1 MLKAALAG
9 NYVNFGVFALYG
21 DPALE
26 DSLQMIIQMVT
37 SFSRELLLQYTKLA
51 HAYYALMECLAQDH
65 VNFISRLEP
74 QIIVYILSTVA
85 DGLSS
90 LDTVVSTSCCA
101 ILDNILSYVLKK
113 VFRRRTSNNDESDT
127 RLMAALD
134 SNSQILQHM
143 LSTVLHMVMYE
154 ECRNQWSMS
163 RPLLVLVLL
172 QPDCWTNLRTQ
183 MEQQQPENKRVSM
196 SRCFDNLMEGIER
209 NLLVKNRDRFT
220 QNLSVFRRDVTEV
233 LRGGANRPA
242 TRENEANGAPGE
254 ALDMMS

>member
-1 MLKAALAG
+1 
-9 NYVNFGVFALYG
+9 
-21 DPALE
+21 
-26 DSLQMIIQMVT
+26 
-37 SFSRELLLQYTKLA
+37 
-51 HAYYALMECLAQDH
+51 
-65 VNFISRLEP
+65 
-74 QIIVYILSTVA
+74 
-85 DGLSS
+85 
-90 LDTVVSTSCCA
+90 
-101 ILDNILSYVLKK
+101 
-113 VFRRRTSNNDESDT
+113 
-127 RLMAALD
+127 
-134 SNSQILQHM
+134 M

-172 QPDCWTNLRTQ
+172 QPECWTNLRTQ
-183 MEQQQPENKRVSM
+183 MEQQQPESKRVSM

-242 TRENEANGAPGE
+242 VRENEANGAPGE